1 MVVLQ
6 CFRESGLIL
15 SLGFLVPPL
24 MGLHATKSGAA
35 AGPSWITV
43 RCKEAYMTSGNSS
56 MVAMIIQLG
65 VSKRLRLAYLDAQ
78 LNYKI
83 SWYFFA

>member
-1 MVVLQ
+1 M
-6 CFRESGLIL
+6 
-15 SLGFLVPPL
+15 
-24 MGLHATKSGAA
+24 
-35 AGPSWITV
+35 GPSWITV

-83 SWYFFA
+83 S

>member
-1 MVVLQ
+1 MGYRLLTDAIVVLQ

-35 AGPSWITV
+35 
-43 RCKEAYMTSGNSS
+43 
-56 MVAMIIQLG
+56 
-65 VSKRLRLAYLDAQ
+65 
-78 LNYKI
+78 
-83 SWYFFA
+83 